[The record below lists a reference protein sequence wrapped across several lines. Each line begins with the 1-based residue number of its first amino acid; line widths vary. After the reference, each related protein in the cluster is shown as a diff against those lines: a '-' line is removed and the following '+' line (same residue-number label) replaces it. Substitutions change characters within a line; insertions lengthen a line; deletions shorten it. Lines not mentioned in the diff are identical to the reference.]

1 MAMLNNQMV
10 ILRSPHETWQ
20 FSNPTPSWCNEL
32 CYQQR
37 KQSGC
42 CSTQTKT
49 NSHCMPL
56 PWKVTPSFYTKRV
69 DVPKNGN
76 MEGFS
81 QIHDELVVWASDLE
95 TATPACEYERSD
107 CKWLCPKIGML
118 QWQFQETKAVN
129 IYKPL
134 YLFYFIVLLS
144 HLTVQTPRAPR
155 ALRFEWAHQ
164 WPPSARCQGTCLP
177 RKRMKSQH
185 HMVTAMVAG

>member
-1 MAMLNNQMV
+1 MKHGNFPILRHPDATSYATNNANNQDV
-10 ILRSPHETWQ
+10 AAPKQKQTAIACHCHEKSRHL
-20 FSNPTPSWCNEL
+20 FIRNEL
-32 CYQQR
+32 MFR
-37 KQSGC
+37 KMATWRVSPEFM
-42 CSTQTKT
+42 T
-49 NSHCMPL
+49 NSWFGL
-56 PWKVTPSFYTKRV
+56 VAWKPQRPPVNMKR
-69 DVPKNGN
+69 
-76 MEGFS
+76 
-81 QIHDELVVWASDLE
+81 DEK
-95 TATPACEYERSD
+95 SD
-107 CKWLCPKIGML
+107 CKWLCPTNGML

-155 ALRFEWAHQ
+155 ALRFQWAHQ

>member
-1 MAMLNNQMV
+1 MENGPFLDGLPIKNCNSMAMLNNQMV
-10 ILRSPHETWQ
+10 ILRSPRETWQ
-20 FSNPTPSWCNEL
+20 FSNPTRSGCNEL

-81 QIHDELVVWASDLE
+81 RIHDELMVWASGLE
-95 TATPACEYERSD
+95 TATPACEYEKRW
-107 CKWLCPKIGML
+107 KEWLQM
-118 QWQFQETKAVN
+118 A
-129 IYKPL
+129 
-134 YLFYFIVLLS
+134 LS
-144 HLTVQTPRAPR
+144 NKRDAP
-155 ALRFEWAHQ
+155 
-164 WPPSARCQGTCLP
+164 
-177 RKRMKSQH
+177 
-185 HMVTAMVAG
+185 VAIPGN

>member
-1 MAMLNNQMV
+1 
-10 ILRSPHETWQ
+10 
-20 FSNPTPSWCNEL
+20 
-32 CYQQR
+32 
-37 KQSGC
+37 
-42 CSTQTKT
+42 
-49 NSHCMPL
+49 
-56 PWKVTPSFYTKRV
+56 
-69 DVPKNGN
+69 